1 MNEGNEEQGEAQS
14 ENSERRPGQVCALE
28 SADLPSNLESVRMLG
43 QGSMARVFLARNT
56 SLKRLVAIKVL
67 REELVADPISRKRF
81 VREAQAAAQISHP
94 SVTSVYSVGNLGN
107 DFPYI
112 EMEYI
117 EGKNL
122 AEILRSHGRLGISA
136 ARNLLAQ
143 LASALAAAH
152 DNRVIHRDVKPAN
165 VLVAH
170 DSDSVFLTDF
180 GVAGILE
187 SGSAAVTRLTREG
200 DRIGDP
206 TYMSPE
212 QLRGEVVTE
221 QTDIYSL
228 GILGYEVLTLHGP
241 FDNLEV
247 TDISAAHFRRTP
259 LDLHVARTDIPID
272 LSDLLK
278 QCLAKKPQHR
288 PRAKDLVNLFGGANS
303 VGTNGEMP
311 TVADA
316 TSPNLLVSFLREL
329 QKRNV
334 YRVAV
339 AYAAITFVALQ
350 AADLVLP
357 PFGAPPWAFK
367 LLVVASLSGFPIAVA
382 LAWLFDLRQGRL
394 LRTDGTS
401 GSFSRT
407 TSWVQ
412 RLLLQALGL
421 SLSIVIAVA
430 MAWWLLAPDS

>member
-1 MNEGNEEQGEAQS
+1 
-14 ENSERRPGQVCALE
+14 
-28 SADLPSNLESVRMLG
+28 
-43 QGSMARVFLARNT
+43 MARVFLARNT

-67 REELVADPISRKRF
+67 REELAADPTSRKRF
-81 VREAQAAAQISHP
+81 VREAQTAAQISHP
-94 SVTSVYSVGNLGN
+94 GVTSVYSVGNLGN
-107 DFPYI
+107 DVPFI

-117 EGKNL
+117 EGNNL
-122 AEILRSHGRLGISA
+122 AEMLRGHGQLDIAA
-136 ARNLLAQ
+136 ARKLLAQ
-143 LASALAAAH
+143 LSSALAAAH
-152 DNRVIHRDVKPAN
+152 DNRIIHRDVKPAN

-170 DSDSVFLTDF
+170 DSDAVWLTDF

-200 DRIGDP
+200 DRIGDQ

-241 FDNLEV
+241 YDNLEV
-247 TDISAAHFRRTP
+247 TDIAAAHFRRTP

-272 LSDLLK
+272 LSELLK
-278 QCLAKKPQHR
+278 HCLAKKPEHR
-288 PRAKDLVNLFGGANS
+288 PRAKDLVNLFGGAKS

-311 TVADA
+311 TVADT
-316 TSPNLLVSFLREL
+316 TSPNVFVSFLQEL
-329 QKRNV
+329 QKRSV
-334 YRVAV
+334 YRVAA
-339 AYAAITFVALQ
+339 AYAAITFVTLQ

-357 PFGAPPWAFK
+357 PFGASPWAFK
-367 LLVVASLSGFPIAVA
+367 LLVVASLSGFPVAVA
-382 LAWLFDLRQGRL
+382 LAWLFDLRQGRIL
-394 LRTDGTS
+394 LTDDTT

-421 SLSIVIAVA
+421 GLSIAIAVA
-430 MAWWLLAPDS
+430 TAWWLLAPDN